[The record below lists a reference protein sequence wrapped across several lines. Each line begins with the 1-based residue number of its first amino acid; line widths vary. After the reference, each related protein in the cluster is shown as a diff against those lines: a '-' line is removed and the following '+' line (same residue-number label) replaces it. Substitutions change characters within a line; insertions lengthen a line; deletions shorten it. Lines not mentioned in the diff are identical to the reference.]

1 MLEEFFKKYTVLYL
15 ACVILMNLGWF
26 DCWTAPKIKLDISF
40 LYHPVPIGGPAP
52 QAEIS
57 TPEKENKL
65 LSPLRVPSR
74 ISRSATRQSFRNM
87 IDTFDPALLTADKC
101 TGKKNHALKKY
112 DPFTANIGY

>member
-1 MLEEFFKKYTVLYL
+1 
-15 ACVILMNLGWF
+15 MNLGWF

-74 ISRSATRQSFRNM
+74 ISRSATRQVISRNYNSK
-87 IDTFDPALLTADKC
+87 I
-101 TGKKNHALKKY
+101 
-112 DPFTANIGY
+112 NIKFLGQKI